1 MHQFVICVIS
11 PDEAGTSI
19 FISQHAIS
27 RVLYRVCDA
36 GATVHQRG
44 QPGDTVQQHD
54 HQNGVFITANIINSA
69 LALKGLTSIFRIKMC
84 EYIICLVSSGEAGP
98 SVPISQQ
105 VTGRVVNIGYDAQ
118 MLVLQTNKLAG
129 LQQRRRDGA
138 VVQQRGRARAMI

>member
-44 QPGDTVQQHD
+44 QPGEAA
-54 HQNGVFITANIINSA
+54 FIND
-69 LALKGLTSIFRIKMC
+69 
-84 EYIICLVSSGEAGP
+84 
-98 SVPISQQ
+98 
-105 VTGRVVNIGYDAQ
+105 VTRF
-118 MLVLQTNKLAG
+118 
-129 LQQRRRDGA
+129 
-138 VVQQRGRARAMI
+138 

>member
-1 MHQFVICVIS
+1 
-11 PDEAGTSI
+11 
-19 FISQHAIS
+19 
-27 RVLYRVCDA
+27 
-36 GATVHQRG
+36 
-44 QPGDTVQQHD
+44 
-54 HQNGVFITANIINSA
+54 
-69 LALKGLTSIFRIKMC
+69 MC

>member
-1 MHQFVICVIS
+1 MHQFVIWVIS

-54 HQNGVFITANIINSA
+54 HQNGV
-69 LALKGLTSIFRIKMC
+69 RD
-84 EYIICLVSSGEAGP
+84 IICLVSSGEAGP

-118 MLVLQTNKLAG
+118 MLVLQTNKVAG